1 MRRGADFSR
10 PSRSLLHRDLPLPK
24 IPRSASRRGWILPAL
39 LAGLLVALL
48 CPLNLSAAHK
58 LRVTDPAAAAAI
70 QARGGRLIADYGGFQ
85 LLEIDDA
92 KEIARHPGAI
102 RRDGENVIELHARR
116 IDTSAP
122 ETRLLRGQARNFA
135 GKRLHLVQFAGPV
148 RPEWHAALR
157 ASGVEIVSYIP
168 HHAYLV
174 YGDTAALGQLQNFA
188 KTTAQVQWE
197 GEFKNGDK
205 IHPRALAQA
214 GDCFSIQLH
223 ADAAANA
230 ATLQLIDDWKRA
242 PVLRQQRL
250 RNFLNVI
257 VRLPPERLAEIAA
270 RPDVVSIHPFLTPK
284 KRDER
289 QNQILA
295 GNISGNGPSGPGY
308 LAWLGGIGFT
318 QAQFTASGFIVDVTD
333 SGIDS
338 GTTTPRHP
346 GLFVNGTVASGS
358 RVSYNR
364 LSGSPNSGSTKKGCD
379 GHGTLN
385 AHIIGGYNHLS
396 GFPHADGA
404 GFRYGLG
411 VAPFVK
417 VGSSVIFDPDNYTYP
432 NFEDLH
438 SRSYQDGARITS
450 NSWGSDS
457 DGAYDLDAQA
467 FDVLVRD
474 AQLTG
479 TVFAAAGNQPMVAIF
494 CAGNAGPGGQTVGSP
509 GTAKNVITVGAA
521 ENVQPF
527 GGTDGSGVD
536 DSGANNFNDIIDFSS
551 RGPCADGR
559 AKPDLVAPG
568 THISGGV
575 AQAVSPGVNGT
586 ADACYTGDGV
596 SGGVSPSIYFP
607 TGQQWYTA
615 SSGTS
620 HSTPAV
626 AGGAALLR
634 QFFINHGTNP
644 PSPAMTKAWLV
655 NSARYLTGLYAND
668 SLPSPSQGMGQMN
681 LGAAFDGVAR
691 LARDQLAADKFTGS
705 GQTRVFTGQI
715 TATNQ
720 PFRITL
726 AWTDAPGSTSGNAY
740 NNDLDLTVVAGGRVY
755 RGNVFNGATSV
766 TGGAADPRN
775 NLESVFLPAGLA
787 GNFSVIVTAANIN
800 SDGVP
805 NDADLLDQDFAL
817 VVYNAVSVPVPALA
831 LQSFALAAENCAP
844 GNGGIDPGETVTV
857 NISLKNFG
865 SVAATN
871 FTATLLA
878 KGGVTYPGPAQS
890 FDALPAGGVTNC
902 PVTFTA
908 SGACGGLVTAWL
920 QLQDGTNDLGPVSFS
935 FSLGAT
941 NAVQIFAAPGFISL
955 SDVTVAAPYPSTNL
969 ISGVTGAVSKVTV
982 TLHNLSHT
990 FPDDLDILLVGP
1002 GGQSVIL
1009 MSDAGGS
1016 ADLTSTTLTFDD
1028 SVATAIPDSTQL
1040 TSGTYRTGNYG
1051 TAGADSFP
1059 APAPAAPWDLSLDVF
1074 NNVDPNGA
1082 WRLFVV
1088 DDAGTDIG
1096 GIAGGWSLAF
1106 TTGGGFACCQPVPA
1120 APLIVGT
1127 TNSGGNIHFSFV
1139 TEPGAGYVVEG
1150 KDSLSDPGWQLLET
1164 IVGDG
1169 TLKTVSYPVNAP
1181 QQRFYRLRVE

>member
-1 MRRGADFSR
+1 MMVR
-10 PSRSLLHRDLPLPK
+10 PGVILLRHALPILARLIGLGRDLVF
-24 IPRSASRRGWILPAL
+24 PAVV
-39 LAGLLVALL
+39 AGLLAALL
-48 CPLNLSAAHK
+48 RPADMSAAHK
-58 LRVTDPAAAAAI
+58 LRVDDPASAAAI
-70 QARGGRLIADYGGFQ
+70 RAKGGRLIADYGSFQ
-85 LLEIDDA
+85 MIEIDDA
-92 KEIARHPGAI
+92 KTVAGHPGVMP
-102 RRDGENVIELHARR
+102 RDEENVIELHARR
-116 IDTSAP
+116 IDTSAAGMQ
-122 ETRLLRGQARNFA
+122 RQRGQARNFA

-157 ASGVEIVSYIP
+157 DSGVEIVSYIP

-174 YGDTAALGQLQNFA
+174 SGDAAALGRLQQYA
-188 KTTAQVQWE
+188 QTAAQVQWE
-197 GEFKNGDK
+197 GEFKDSDK
-205 IHPRALAQA
+205 IHPHALAPG

-223 ADAAANA
+223 ADAGANPT
-230 ATLQLIDDWKRA
+230 TLQLFDDWKRE
-242 PVLRQQRL
+242 PVLRQNRL
-250 RNFLNVI
+250 LNFINVT

-270 RPDVVSIHPFLTPK
+270 RPDVVSIHPFTTPK

-364 LSGSPNSGSTKKGCD
+364 LSGTPNFGSTKKGCD

-385 AHIIGGYNHLS
+385 AHIIGGYNNLS

-417 VGSSVIFDPDNYTYP
+417 LGSSVIFDPDNYTYP
-432 NFEDLH
+432 NFNDLH
-438 SRSYQDGARITS
+438 SRSYHDGARITS
-450 NSWGSDS
+450 NSWGSDTG
-457 DGAYDLDAQA
+457 GAYDSDAQT

-479 TVFAAAGNQPMVAIF
+479 TVFAAAGNQQMVVVF
-494 CAGNAGPGGQTVGSP
+494 SAGNAGPGAQTIGSP

-521 ENVQPF
+521 ENVQAF

-536 DSGANNFNDIIDFSS
+536 DNGANNFNDIIDFAS

-568 THISGGV
+568 THVSGGV
-575 AQAVSPGVNGT
+575 VQTASPGVNGT
-586 ADACYTGDGV
+586 ADACYTGAGV
-596 SGGVSPSIYFP
+596 SGGVAPSVYFP
-607 TGQQWYTA
+607 AGQQWYTA

-634 QFFINHGTNP
+634 QLFINRGTNP

-655 NSARYLTGLYAND
+655 NSARYLTGLDAND
-668 SLPSPSQGMGQMN
+668 TLPSSSQGMGEMN
-681 LGAAFDGVAR
+681 LGAAFDDVPR
-691 LARDQLAADKFTGS
+691 IARDQLAADKLTGT

-715 TATNQ
+715 TDTNK
-720 PFRITL
+720 PFRATL
-726 AWTDAPGSTSGNAY
+726 AWTDAPGSTVGNAY
-740 NNDLDLTVVAGGRVY
+740 NNDLDLKVVVGGRIY
-755 RGNVFNGATSV
+755 KGNVFNGASSV
-766 TGGAADPRN
+766 TGGSADPRN
-775 NLESVFLPAGLA
+775 NLESVFLPAGVA
-787 GNFSVIVTAANIN
+787 GAFSVIVSAANIN

-817 VVYNAVSVPVPALA
+817 VVYNAVSAPAPALA
-831 LQSFALAAENCAP
+831 IESFALAAENCAP
-844 GNGGIDPGETVTV
+844 GNGAIDPGETVTV
-857 NISLKNFG
+857 NVLLKNFG
-865 SVAATN
+865 NAAATN

-878 KGGVTYPGPAQS
+878 TGGVTFPGPAQ
-890 FDALPAGGVTNC
+890 ALGPLAAGGATNC
-902 PVTFTA
+902 LVAFTA
-908 SGACGGLVTAWL
+908 SSVCGSVITAGLHL
-920 QLQDGTNDLGPVSFS
+920 QSGTNDLGTVSFS
-935 FSLGAT
+935 FHLGAPG
-941 NAVQIFAAPGFISL
+941 AVQTFTAPGFINIPDATIAS
-955 SDVTVAAPYPSTNL
+955 PYPATNFV
-969 ISGVTGAVSKVTV
+969 SGVTGVVSKVTV
-982 TLHNLSHT
+982 TLNNLNHT
-990 FPDDLDILLVGP
+990 FPDDLDLLLVGP

-1016 ADLTSTTLTFDD
+1016 VDFVNTTLTFDD
-1028 SVATAIPDSTQL
+1028 SAVSVVPDSTQI
-1040 TSGTYRTGNYG
+1040 TSGIYRTANYG

-1059 APAPAAPWDLSLDVF
+1059 APAPPAPWGASLAVF
-1074 NNVDPNGA
+1074 NGIDPNGA

-1088 DDAGTDIG
+1088 DDAGSDVG
-1096 GIAGGWSLAF
+1096 SIAGGWSLAIA
-1106 TTGGGFACCQPVPA
+1106 TGGGFSCCQHVLSAPV
-1120 APLIVGT
+1120 IVST
-1127 TNSGGNIHFSFV
+1127 TNSGGNIYFSFA
-1139 TEPGAGYVVEG
+1139 TEAGASYFVEC
-1150 KDSLSDPGWQLLET
+1150 KNSLSDTNWQLLQT
-1164 IVGDG
+1164 ITGDS
-1169 TLKTVSYPVNAP
+1169 TLKTVFYPINAP
-1181 QQRFYRLRVE
+1181 QQRFYRLRAQ